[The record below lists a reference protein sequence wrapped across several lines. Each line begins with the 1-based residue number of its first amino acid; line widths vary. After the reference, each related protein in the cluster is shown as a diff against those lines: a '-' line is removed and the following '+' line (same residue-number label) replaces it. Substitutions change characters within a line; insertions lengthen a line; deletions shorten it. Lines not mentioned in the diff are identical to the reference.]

1 VIRTGAQ
8 DAADKDNVEFKYSSS
23 GEVPTQSTFIQNAID
38 SKVDGIAVSLPDPDA
53 LAPVIQKAVVAG
65 IPVVAFNAGDRA
77 WQKTG
82 ALAFPRQA
90 RSAGRGVRRRCERR
104 PALAHTGRPRHRSGR
119 HRDGCL
125 AIRTPAG
132 TRSRGMRT

>member
-82 ALAFPRQA
+82 ALAFPTA
-90 RSAGRGVRRRCERR
+90 SPKCWPGGSS
-104 PALAHTGRPRHRSGR
+104 TM
-119 HRDGCL
+119 
-125 AIRTPAG
+125 RTPACADPYRPAEAPVG
-132 TRSRGMRT
+132 ATPRRVPRDPDTRWNS